1 MSCFSGPLAAVP
13 PVAIA
18 TAVRCHNHGPL
29 SAAALGPL
37 PNYNYQGRC
46 PPPLL
51 RTAVCR
57 HYRSC
62 CPPPLSRTAVCRCYD
77 RPLSAA
83 AIAQTNH
90 PVNTNLALCVM
101 LLLQTAS
108 RRYSLTTGRCRSR
121 GLLAAV
127 ALANRWTPLLS
138 RTACRLVHPPPATAA
153 QVACRISVP

>member
-1 MSCFSGPLAAVP
+1 MLSLQHLIIGLQSSYSISIFTL
-13 PVAIA
+13 PVASLFA
-18 TAVRCHNHGPL
+18 DLTD
-29 SAAALGPL
+29 
-37 PNYNYQGRC
+37 RC

-101 LLLQTAS
+101 LLLQTAG

>member
-1 MSCFSGPLAAVP
+1 MLYRTVGRRPSRCYRDRCPLP
-13 PVAIA
+13 QSR
-18 TAVRCHNHGPL
+18 TAVRRRYRT
-29 SAAALGPL
+29 AAQRH
-37 PNYNYQGRC
+37 YQCRC

-51 RTAVCR
+51 RTAICR